1 MNEYR
6 KLSTPGPRAGAAPRW
21 YSKNTYATQEHREA
35 LPSGVTNRAPGD
47 KVATKP
53 SVCAAVLV

>member
-1 MNEYR
+1 M
-6 KLSTPGPRAGAAPRW
+6 STGSCPHPALGRVRPQDGTP
-21 YSKNTYATQEHREA
+21 KNTYATQEHREA

-47 KVATKP
+47 KVATKS